1 MMPIEDADLKF
12 LPRVLLGNRDR
23 CDLRT
28 GDEHLKSS
36 IVGRP
41 GLNPGTLG
49 FEPERAAA
57 SVVVRVAWSKDYASP
72 PTSADVLSNLLP
84 WLHGWLHSLGCGVS
98 SVVQISGSDGLKI
111 EVCVE
116 GPIR

>member
-49 FEPERAAA
+49 VFPHCPRL
-57 SVVVRVAWSKDYASP
+57 SFSIQFWW
-72 PTSADVLSNLLP
+72 PTEVECAPTFSDVLADLKP
-84 WLHGWLHSLGCGVS
+84 WL
-98 SVVQISGSDGLKI
+98 DN
-111 EVCVE
+111 
-116 GPIR
+116 